1 PYNGNSSQV
10 KVTVAINGSGGL
22 GSIFGISKPMISA
35 SAIATATSASTPI
48 TTALFAGGSNCTYA
62 VNIDANNSS
71 IPGGIETNGGVN
83 LQGSNS
89 SSFGTIDYNPSCG
102 ILNNGSMNNTYTPV
116 KNSST
121 LPYPIDYRNQTITCT
136 NGTMSVSNGVY
147 SYSVSNDS
155 YSSGNL
161 APGVYCA
168 QSIDLTGTV
177 SGSNVTFIA
186 DNLQLN
192 SSGTFTAPSSTH
204 LLVWET
210 GTGEL
215 DVNSNT
221 FLNSDV
227 LFAPSA
233 TINVQSVI
241 GTTYYTL
248 LESNAVTLSS
258 VTSGGSLTPPSG
270 LTTTSSSTPGAS
282 QLSQ

>member
-48 TTALFAGGSNCTYA
+48 TTALFAGGNNCTYA

-136 NGTMSVSNGVY
+136 VGTMGSGTL
-147 SYSVSNDS
+147 S

-161 APGVYCA
+161 APGVYCGDA
-168 QSIDLTGTV
+168 IDLTGSV
-177 SGSNVTFIA
+177 SGTNVTFIA
-186 DNLQLN
+186 NSLQLN

-210 GTGEL
+210 GSGEL

-227 LFAPSA
+227 IFAPSA

-270 LTTTSSSTPGAS
+270 LTTTSSSASGAS